1 MECWSIQQYMR
12 QLFKKLFLSCKMS
25 EQLEFYEQNALDAVG
40 ESWGLL
46 AQVNLEFFE
55 IFSEA
60 L

>member
-1 MECWSIQQYMR
+1 MR

-60 L
+60 LLSNQ